1 MTTLTV
7 DGNDASQEG
16 DLTEEEHDS
25 LEVGEQMEAEQE
37 QLLAGKYKNAEEL
50 EKAHIELQR
59 KLGDQSSEEEYEEY
73 EESEEVEE
81 VEEEY
86 EEGEVDVLDRLWQ
99 EKDGEFSDETLTELA
114 GKRPGE
120 LAKMYLQYRQQAE
133 QQKVLTDED
142 VTQLKG
148 LVGGEE
154 GYQNVM
160 TFANENLSDDEKAM
174 FDYVIDTGD
183 KISAYFAVQN
193 LFSRYKDAVGIDGD
207 LITGKPPSTSSDT
220 FRSQAEMVEAMND
233 PRYNDDPAYRRDI
246 ENKLARSN
254 IEF

>member
-37 QLLAGKYKNAEEL
+37 QLLAGKYKNADEL

-59 KLGDQSSEEEYEEY
+59 KLGEQSSEEEYEE
-73 EESEEVEE
+73 SEEVEEE

-99 EKDGEFSDETLTELA
+99 DKDGEFTDETLTELA

-133 QQKVLTDED
+133 EQKVLTEED

-154 GYQNVM
+154 GYQKVM
-160 TFANENLSDDEKAM
+160 AFANESLSDDEHAM
-174 FDYVIDTGD
+174 FNYVIDTGD

-193 LFSRYKDAVGIDGD
+193 LFSRYKDAVGTEGD
-207 LITGKPPSTSSDT
+207 LITGKPPSTSSNV

-246 ENKLARSN
+246 ENKLSRSN

>member
-16 DLTEEEHDS
+16 ELTEEEHDS
-25 LEVGEQMEAEQE
+25 LEVGEKMEAEQE

-59 KLGDQSSEEEYEEY
+59 KLGDQSSEEE
-73 EESEEVEE
+73 SEEVEEVEEE

-99 EKDGEFSDETLTELA
+99 EKDGEFSNETLTELA
-114 GKRPGE
+114 EKRPGE

-133 QQKVLTDED
+133 EQKVLTDED

-154 GYQNVM
+154 GYQKVM
-160 TFANENLSDDEKAM
+160 AFANENLSDDEHAM
-174 FDYVIDTGD
+174 FNYVIDTGD

-193 LFSRYKDAVGIDGD
+193 LFSRYKDTIGIDGD
-207 LITGKPPSTSSDT
+207 LITGKPPSISSDT

-246 ENKLARSN
+246 ENKLSRSN